1 MQRGEDATAQ
11 LGSSFSSAPINA
23 SSSSGRAS
31 NKRALEAQ
39 HASKLDELTA
49 LRAKAKRLGDSR
61 GMQGERRAIK
71 LERAADTLEQQVR
84 GRLASPD
91 MHDARGR
98 SMTETYGRAG
108 LVGEAA
114 EKVMRGNELALDMVG
129 QIKDII
135 KAGHFSLWRILRAA
149 TYESYPRSRNYLSWT
164 G

>member
-1 MQRGEDATAQ
+1 MNAGASVCDGSFGKDGFGVGDLGNGVQRGEDATAQ
-11 LGSSFSSAPINA
+11 PGSSASSAPINA

-91 MHDARGR
+91 MHDARAGPGQKL
-98 SMTETYGRAG
+98 MAERAW
-108 LVGEAA
+108 
-114 EKVMRGNELALDMVG
+114 LARPLEG
-129 QIKDII
+129 SC
-135 KAGHFSLWRILRAA
+135 A
-149 TYESYPRSRNYLSWT
+149 
-164 G
+164 